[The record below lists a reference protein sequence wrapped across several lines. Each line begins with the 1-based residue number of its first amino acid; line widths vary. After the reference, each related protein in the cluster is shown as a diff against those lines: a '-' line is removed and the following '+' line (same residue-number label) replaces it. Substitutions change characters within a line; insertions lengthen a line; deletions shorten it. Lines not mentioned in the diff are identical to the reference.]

1 MPRSVSP
8 RRYYRQ
14 HVRHTQRTAACMYLT
29 YPACGC
35 AHQVFKEALGHMY
48 KRKMVELGPLHVKL
62 LESGSWESGI
72 VAHNS
77 EERKTVRR
85 EVKAS
90 TRSAALKARGDGAS
104 LKPKGE
110 AKPKKKYARSKPVK
124 EYRPQPHV
132 PLPGSSLMDQPVG
145 TTEWSP
151 QAAEAARKE
160 VRLCACV

>member
-1 MPRSVSP
+1 
-8 RRYYRQ
+8 
-14 HVRHTQRTAACMYLT
+14 
-29 YPACGC
+29 
-35 AHQVFKEALGHMY
+35 MY

-72 VAHNS
+72 VASNS

-85 EVKAS
+85 EVKAN
-90 TRSAALKARGDGAS
+90 TRPAALKAGGGDGAS
-104 LKPKGE
+104 LKPIGE
-110 AKPKKKYARSKPVK
+110 AKAKKKYARSKPVK